1 MMRQLLHTLRQRI
14 RLLNRQ
20 RLRKRQA
27 ARGPAYPEW
36 VQAYD
41 SLGEAERLAL
51 QARLNVLTNPPVIAV
66 LMPVCNP
73 PPQWLQQAIESVRS
87 QLYPHWRLCI
97 ADDAS
102 TDPAVTAVLTQAAE
116 SDSRIRLVRWPQ
128 HGHVSTALNRAL
140 DMADAPHVALLDPD
154 GLLREHALLLVA
166 EALQQW
172 PCAQVVY
179 SDEDKLAIDGTLSSP
194 YFKPDWNP
202 ELLLSQNYLRHLVTY
217 RTARVREAGGF
228 RVGYEGAQDHD
239 LALRVTQGLVADQ
252 VVHIPHVL
260 YHLRQHDRRS
270 TTLTR
275 GGVAEPDALQAGLR
289 AVQDHVQRLGLNASV
304 SQDDWGWY
312 ALRAAAPQLAPEVT
326 LIVPTRDGRL
336 TLPRCFSSLTRLT
349 SYPNWR
355 LLVVDNGS
363 TDAGF
368 LRTLA
373 QVAEH
378 PRCRV
383 LRDERPFN
391 YSALNNHAVSTADSE
406 YVLLLNDD
414 TEVVAPDW
422 LDQLLGWAALPGVG
436 AVGARLWYADMTLQH
451 AGVVLGIG
459 DVAGHAH
466 RHLLRKEP
474 GYHGRAALLQDFS
487 ALTGACLLV
496 RREHYL
502 AVGGLDEAQLGV
514 AYNDVDFCLKLR
526 ALGLRNIYVPMAQL
540 MHHESVSRG
549 SDREA
554 TKRQRMLREAA
565 VMVERWGP
573 LLARDPAYNPNL
585 SLADEGFRLAFPPRV
600 NLCTRWFDAPAALPC
615 RQA

>member
-1 MMRQLLHTLRQRI
+1 MRRLLHTLRQRI

-41 SLGEAERLAL
+41 SLGEAERRAL
-51 QARLNVLTNPPVIAV
+51 QARLNMLTNPPVIAV

-73 PPQWLQQAIESVRS
+73 PPEWLQQAIASVRS
-87 QLYPHWRLCI
+87 QLYPHWQLCI

-102 TDPAVTAVLTQAAE
+102 TDPAVNTVLTQAAA
-116 SDSRIRLVRWPQ
+116 SDSRVRLVRRPQ
-128 HGHVSTALNRAL
+128 SGHISRALNSAL
-140 DMADAPHVALLDPD
+140 EVSDAPYAAVLGPD

-166 EALQQW
+166 EALQHW

-179 SDEDKLAIDGTLSSP
+179 SDEDKLAIDGTLHSP
-194 YFKPDWNP
+194 YFKPDWDP
-202 ELLLSQNYLRHLVTY
+202 ELLLSQSYLCHLVTY
-217 RTARVREAGGF
+217 CTERVRDAGGF

-239 LALRVTQGLVADQ
+239 LALRVTQCLAADQ
-252 VVHIPHVL
+252 IVHIPHVL
-260 YHLRQHDRRS
+260 YHVRQQDRTVS
-270 TTLTR
+270 
-275 GGVAEPDALQAGLR
+275 GAAEPDALLAGRR
-289 AVQDHVQRLGLNASV
+289 AVQDHVQRLGLHAVV
-304 SQDDWGWY
+304 SQDDRGWY
-312 ALRAAAPQLAPEVT
+312 ALRATAPQHLPEVT

-363 TDAGF
+363 VDAGF
-368 LRTLA
+368 LRTLT

-383 LRDERPFN
+383 VRDDRPFN
-391 YSALNNHAVSTADSE
+391 YSALNNHAVSTVDSE

-414 TEVVAPDW
+414 TEVVSPDW
-422 LDQLLGWAALPGVG
+422 LDQLLGWAAQPGVG

-466 RHLLRKEP
+466 RHLLREEA

-496 RREHYL
+496 RRDHYL

-526 ALGLRNIYVPMAQL
+526 EKGLRNIYVPMAQL

-554 TKRQRMLREAA
+554 AKRQRMLREAA
-565 VMVERWGP
+565 VMVERWGA

-585 SLADEGFRLAFPPRV
+585 SLADEGFGLAFPPRV
-600 NLCTRWFDAPAALPC
+600 NLCTRWFEALAARPC
-615 RQA
+615 RQE